1 MKNKLL
7 LLLAMVGIGVQAQT
21 VRLPRLGKD
30 RIDRIVAAMSLQE
43 KAQLL
48 VGVSDSVSHTYV
60 GNLKDAIPAAGVT
73 ARLAQFG
80 ITPSYMCD
88 GPCGV
93 RMDTLREGSTT
104 KYYATGFPVET
115 LLASTWNASLLYKVG
130 QAMGNEVKEYG
141 CDVLLAPGLNI
152 HRNPLCGRNFEY
164 YSEDP
169 VLTGK
174 MAAAMVGGLQSQGVG
189 ATIKHFVAN
198 NQQTMRV
205 TTDSRI
211 AQRPLRE
218 LYLRGFE
225 IAVKD
230 AQPCN
235 FWQGR
240 IRVTLVTY
248 TKSCLLPKLLFRSI
262 LKS

>member
-1 MKNKLL
+1 MNSC
-7 LLLAMVGIGVQAQT
+7 
-21 VRLPRLGKD
+21 KD
-30 RIDRIVAAMSLQE
+30 DYSTDIAP
-43 KAQLL
+43 
-48 VGVSDSVSHTYV
+48 G
-60 GNLKDAIPAAGVT
+60 PGVT
-73 ARLAQFG
+73 PQATF
-80 ITPSYMCD
+80 TP
-88 GPCGV
+88 
-93 RMDTLREGSTT
+93 EGDIAVVGSGGSSTIQ
-104 KYYATGFPVET
+104 VV
-115 LLASTWNASLLYKVG
+115 SN
-130 QAMGNEVKEYG
+130 MGNEVKEYG

-230 AQPCN
+230 AQPC
-235 FWQGR
+235 
-240 IRVTLVTY
+240 
-248 TKSCLLPKLLFRSI
+248 C
-262 LKS
+262 